1 MHPLIEKPLKHAA
14 GNMKKTGPCAHSN
27 RTPYNWLLYEISHQF
42 LVKFSGFIKGTL
54 YDLGCGE
61 MPYREW
67 LLGYADRYIG
77 VDWSNSPHDLKA
89 DIVANLNEALPIEN
103 QVADSVISLS
113 VMEHLREPQFFLSEA
128 HRILKPGG
136 AIILQVPF
144 MWWVHEAPH
153 DYFRYTKYGLEYMFE
168 KAGFSKIKVHPQTG
182 FWTTWILK
190 LNYQSSRLIRGPWP
204 IRKLTSFL
212 MRAIWAVDQRIAPWL
227 DKRWPCEEE
236 TAGYFVVALK
246 P

>member
-1 MHPLIEKPLKHAA
+1 MKGSVLSAHP
-14 GNMKKTGPCAHSN
+14 N
-27 RTPYNWLLYEISHQF
+27 RTAYNWLLYEISHQF
-42 LVKFSGFIKGTL
+42 LVNYSGAIKGTL

-61 MPYREW
+61 MPYRDW
-67 LLGYADRYIG
+67 LRSFADRYIG

-89 DIVANLNEALPIEN
+89 DIVANLNQALPIEN
-103 QVADSVISLS
+103 QVADSIISLS
-113 VMEHLREPQFFLSEA
+113 VMEHLPEPLLFLSEA
-128 HRILKPGG
+128 HRILKPGC

-153 DYFRYTKYGLEYMFE
+153 DYFRYTKYGLEYLFK
-168 KAGFSKIKVHPQTG
+168 KAGFSKIEVLPQTG

-190 LNYQSSRLIRGPWP
+190 LNYQSARLIRGPW
-204 IRKLTSFL
+204 L
-212 MRAIWAVDQRIAPWL
+212 MRNLIAILLHPIWAIDQRIAPWL

>member
-1 MHPLIEKPLKHAA
+1 MKRITQFSHP
-14 GNMKKTGPCAHSN
+14 NS
-27 RTPYNWLLYEISHQF
+27 TPYNWVIYEINHRF
-42 LVKFSGFIKGTL
+42 LVKFSAAIKGTL

-61 MPYREW
+61 VPYREW
-67 LLGYADRYIG
+67 LLEYADHYIG

-103 QVADSVISLS
+103 QVADSVISIS
-113 VMEHLREPQFFLSEA
+113 VMEHLREPQLFLSEA
-128 HRILKPGG
+128 YRILKPGG
-136 AIILQVPF
+136 VIVLQVPF

-153 DYFRYTKYGLEYMFE
+153 DYFRYTKYGLEYMCE
-168 KAGFSKIKVHPQTG
+168 KAGFSKVEVHPQTG

-190 LNYQSSRLIRGPWP
+190 LNYQSARLIRGRWP
-204 IRKLTSFL
+204 IRKLIAIF
-212 MRAIWAVDQRIAPWL
+212 MRAIWAIDQRIAPWL